1 MKIDITENA
10 AILTCFGLF
19 LVFMSYMVYLT
30 IAHEAPSKNIVKEMS
45 TNKNYIVNYYDL
57 RIGDTLMLEVNDT
70 MRNVIVIR

>member
-1 MKIDITENA
+1 
-10 AILTCFGLF
+10 
-19 LVFMSYMVYLT
+19 MVYLT

-57 RIGDTLMLEVNDT
+57 RVGDTLMLKVNDT